1 MGNVTIETEIK
12 CPKCK
17 KMINRDR
24 AAKNKYVCYE
34 CGYYFRVKTH
44 NRIRMVAD
52 RKSFQPWFE
61 EIEESNPLNYEGYEE
76 KLSEAREKSG
86 VKEAVTVG
94 ECEIYGERAVIG
106 ICESKF
112 MMGSMGHV
120 VGEKVTRAI
129 EKATELRLPVF
140 LFCCSGGARS
150 GGNRVTDADGKDLR
164 SDQTAWRSRTSLR
177 DYFDGSHHRW
187 CHGQFC
193 HAGRCDHG
201 GTGSRDRLRRT
212 ESH

>member
-1 MGNVTIETEIK
+1 MGSVDTETEIK

-61 EIEESNPLNYEGYEE
+61 EIEESNPLKYEGYEE

-94 ECEIYGERAVIG
+94 ECEIYGEKAVIG

-112 MMGSMGHV
+112 MMGS
-120 VGEKVTRAI
+120 I
-129 EKATELRLPVF
+129 CLLY
-140 LFCCSGGARS
+140 
-150 GGNRVTDADGKDLR
+150 
-164 SDQTAWRSRTSLR
+164 TSPSPR
-177 DYFDGSHHRW
+177 D
-187 CHGQFC
+187 
-193 HAGRCDHG
+193 
-201 GTGSRDRLRRT
+201 
-212 ESH
+212 

>member
-61 EIEESNPLNYEGYEE
+61 EIEESNPLKYEGYEE

-86 VKEAVTVG
+86 TKEAVTVG
-94 ECEIYGERAVIG
+94 ECEIYGEKAVIG

-120 VGEKVTRAI
+120 VGEKVTRTI

-140 LFCCSGGARS
+140 LFCCSGGARMQEGIVS
-150 GGNRVTDADGKDLR
+150 LMQMAKTSAAIKRHGEAGLLYATILTDPTTGGVTASFEIGRASCRERV
-164 SDQTAWRSRTSLR
+164 
-177 DYFDGSHHRW
+177 
-187 CHGQFC
+187 
-193 HAGRCDHG
+193 
-201 GTGSRDRLRRT
+201 
-212 ESH
+212 